1 MFRPE
6 SRATRLRPRRAH
18 GVLVGAIALLMVVGT
33 PLSSVADAAPG
44 WGPGWVSWTNGL
56 VLCQFPRSLP
66 FVTVSPEASN
76 TTGLTIG
83 LEELREVTSGGSL
96 IAYGNLSGADWRS
109 TNDSDTQAYDFGYA
123 VNVSL
128 SVPGSSEAEG
138 SAEVGVDYDLP
149 AFSGSSAGDPN
160 IVAVQLSVRNWTW
173 DHPGD
178 ALEAGFAAWP
188 VSPTA
193 EHLGGPARP
202 GQVLT
207 DDSNAT
213 GAETEWVT
221 ASPFAVISTGEAPQ
235 NVSASPT
242 LVLSSPASAHIAV
255 LFASYGGEYRSL
267 EYGFEVGVTLPTVGQ
282 GVSWTDVAIVA
293 GGALAICLGIAS
305 ATYRLR
311 SGRSR
316 WTYADEE
323 ER

>member
-1 MFRPE
+1 MNRPAH
-6 SRATRLRPRRAH
+6 RAAH
-18 GVLVGAIALLMVVGT
+18 VPARVAGGAVVATIALMMLVGT
-33 PLSSVADAAPG
+33 PLAPVADATPG
-44 WGPGWVSWTNGL
+44 WEPGWVSWTNGL

-66 FVTVSPEASN
+66 FVTVSSEASN

-96 IAYGNLSGADWRS
+96 IAYGNFTGADWRS
-109 TNDSDTQAYDFGYA
+109 VNDSDRQAYDLDYL

-128 SVPGSSEAEG
+128 SVPGSSETGG

-160 IVAVQLSVRNWTW
+160 IVSVQLSVRNWTW
-173 DHPGD
+173 DRPGD
-178 ALEAGFAAWP
+178 ALEAGFVAWP

-193 EHLGGPARP
+193 EHLGASERP
-202 GQVLT
+202 EQVLT
-207 DDSNAT
+207 DSSNAT

-221 ASPFAVISTGEAPQ
+221 APTFAVISMGEVPQ

-242 LVLSSPASAHIAV
+242 LVLSSPASAHLAV
-255 LFASYGGEYRSL
+255 LFGSYAGEYRSL
-267 EYGFEVGVTLPTVGQ
+267 DYGFEVGVTLPTAGQ

-293 GGALAICLGIAS
+293 GVASAISLGVAS

-311 SGRSR
+311 SGRPR
-316 WTYADEE
+316 WAYVDEE